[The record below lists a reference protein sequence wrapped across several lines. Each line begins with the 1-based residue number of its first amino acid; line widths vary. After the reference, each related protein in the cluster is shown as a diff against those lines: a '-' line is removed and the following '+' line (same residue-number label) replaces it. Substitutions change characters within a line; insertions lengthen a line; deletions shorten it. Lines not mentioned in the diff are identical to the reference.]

1 MGLLVQAARGS
12 RGSVAPGNEIVRAAT
27 ASPANYPAGSGA
39 GGGMTYAWDG
49 RVPILN
55 ARTYRNWYRTSEW
68 IRGAVD
74 IRTSQ
79 VVSAEWDV
87 VAKDK
92 DQQYSKRLRRDV
104 RDKLEKPNPIADSF
118 GSFLE
123 PVIRD
128 LVVLDAGCIE
138 KERNL
143 MGELLNL
150 WPVNAAEIRV
160 SATWD
165 GSDPKEPRYF
175 WYPDGYKPRA
185 SFRNDEFIY
194 MIQHH
199 QTNTPVGLPAMETL
213 RLTIEAE
220 LQAHEYNRRQVA
232 GAAPDGVMD
241 LGKTFTREQ
250 VNSFRAF
257 FESEVAG
264 RGAVGFIGGTEGA
277 KWIPL
282 RGTNR
287 DMQFLEWQVY
297 LVRKI
302 AVVFGLTPQDLG
314 VTFDVNKST
323 SETQIQISEDRGL
336 RPLMAK
342 IQDYIT
348 REVVWDPSFGGSK
361 NNLAF
366 RFTSLNLKE
375 STAKSKILES
385 ALSGVPWRFI
395 NEARMEEGREP
406 IPEMD
411 GKLVMETPVGALDIT
426 DVPTVREYLELQQ
439 AAKAQPAASKEL
451 SDIVALVASQGEYI
465 RQVLDHLSQR
475 PAEIASTVDD

>member
-1 MGLLVQAARGS
+1 MGILVNAARGS
-12 RGSVAPGNEIVRAAT
+12 RSLTVAPHVT
-27 ASPANYPAGSGA
+27 ASAKTSFSNLPVGSGTGSMA
-39 GGGMTYAWDG
+39 YAWDG
-49 RVPILN
+49 RIPVLN
-55 ARTYRNWYRTSEW
+55 ARTYRNWYKTSEW
-68 IRGAVD
+68 VRGAVD

-79 VVSAEWDV
+79 VVSAEWDI

-92 DQQYSKRLRRDV
+92 DQPYSKRLRREI
-104 RDKLEKPNPIADSF
+104 REKLETPNPMTDSF
-118 GSFLE
+118 STFLE
-123 PVIRD
+123 PVVRD
-128 LVVLDAGCIE
+128 LVTLDAGCVE

-143 MGELLNL
+143 MGEVVHL
-150 WPVNAAEIRV
+150 WPVDAATIRV
-160 SATWD
+160 SITWD
-165 GSDPKEPRYF
+165 GSNPKEPRYY
-175 WYPDGYKPRA
+175 WYPDQYKPAA
-185 SFRNDEFIY
+185 SFRNEDFIY
-194 MIQHH
+194 MIQHRRSE
-199 QTNTPVGLPAMETL
+199 TVVGLPAMETL

-241 LGKTFTREQ
+241 LGETFTRDQ

-264 RGAVGFIGGTEGA
+264 RGAVGFIGGTKNA

-282 RGTNR
+282 RPGNR
-287 DMQFLEWQVY
+287 EMQFLEWQVY

-314 VTFDVNKST
+314 VTFDINKST
-323 SETQIQISEDRGL
+323 SETQVQISEDRGL
-336 RPLMAK
+336 RPLMSRV
-342 IQDYIT
+342 QDYIT
-348 REVVWDPSFGGSK
+348 EEIVWDASYGGQR

-385 ALSGVPWRFI
+385 ALGGVPWRFI

-406 IPEMD
+406 IPALA

-426 DVPTVREYLELQQ
+426 DIPTVREYLEMQMASR
-439 AAKAQPAASKEL
+439 AAKPGS
-451 SDIVALVASQGEYI
+451 
-465 RQVLDHLSQR
+465 
-475 PAEIASTVDD
+475 